1 MLPAQPLPVDVGV
14 NEYGVNEK
22 VGAGVNEKVGAGV
35 NEKVGAGVNEKVGAG
50 VKEKV
55 GVNEYG
61 VKLKFLQVM
70 STADS

>member
-14 NEYGVNEK
+14 NEY
-22 VGAGVNEKVGAGV
+22 GVNEKVGAGV